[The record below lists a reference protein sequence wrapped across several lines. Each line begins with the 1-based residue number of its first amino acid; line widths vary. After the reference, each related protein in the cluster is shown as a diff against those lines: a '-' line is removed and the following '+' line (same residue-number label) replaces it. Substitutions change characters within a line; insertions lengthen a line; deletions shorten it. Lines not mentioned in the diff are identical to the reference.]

1 MVSEIVFPRGEEPKK
16 LENFLKKR
24 FPIGYVRRVFRKN
37 GVRLN
42 GKRAGP
48 DQVIRS
54 GDRVQLFIPFEKRP
68 APAEARPS
76 HASDFTITYEDERI
90 AVVNKPAGLAVQ
102 EGKNVSKNR
111 SLLGLLQAK
120 YRPEGIVPR
129 LVHRLDLQ
137 TSGLL
142 LIAKNET
149 VAEELEQK
157 FEDGE
162 VDKQYLVLVVGQIR
176 PREGRID
183 LPLPGRE
190 GKPVSALTIYKVEK
204 EFPPAARS
212 RASSFILPPSSFILH
227 PSALSVSLV
236 RATLKTGRMHQLR
249 LHFAAIKHPVVM
261 DEEHGDFSFNK
272 NFRKAH
278 GLKRQFLHASTL
290 ALEYGGRKHK
300 WTAPLPDDLQR
311 TLRSLEAR

>member
-24 FPIGYVRRVFRKN
+24 FPIGYVRRLFRKS
-37 GVRLN
+37 GIRLN
-42 GKRAGP
+42 GKRAAP
-48 DQVIRS
+48 DQVAKP
-54 GDRVQLFIPFEKRP
+54 GDRIQIFIPFEKKP
-68 APAEARPS
+68 ALTVARAPNVP
-76 HASDFTITYEDERI
+76 DLTPIYEDDRI
-90 AVVNKPAGLAVQ
+90 AVIDKPAGLAVH
-102 EGKNVSKNR
+102 EGRSVSKNR
-111 SLLGLLQAK
+111 SLLGLLEAK
-120 YRPEGIVPR
+120 YRPEGVVPR

-157 FEDGE
+157 FEQGE
-162 VDKQYLVLVVGQIR
+162 VDKQYLVLVVGQVR
-176 PREGRID
+176 PREGKID
-183 LPLPGRE
+183 SPLRGRE
-190 GKPVSALTIYKVEK
+190 GKPASALTIYKVEK
-204 EFPPAARS
+204 EYPPAARS
-212 RASSFILPPSSFILH
+212 RSSSVILHPSSSILPPSS
-227 PSALSVSLV
+227 LSVSLV

-290 ALEYGGRKHK
+290 ALEYGGKKHK
-300 WTAPLPDDLQR
+300 WTAPLADDLQR
-311 TLRSLEAR
+311 TLKSLEAR

>member
-1 MVSEIVFPRGEEPKK
+1 MPSEIVFPSGEEPKK

-24 FPIGYVRRVFRKN
+24 FPIGYVRRLFRKS

-48 DQVIRS
+48 DQVAKP
-54 GDRVQLFIPFEKRP
+54 GDRVQLFIPFEKKP
-68 APAEARPS
+68 APAEARAPS
-76 HASDFTITYEDERI
+76 VPDLTTLYEDDRI
-90 AVVNKPAGLAVQ
+90 AVIDKPAGLAVH
-102 EGKNVSKNR
+102 EGRSVSKGR
-111 SLLGLLQAK
+111 SLLGLLEAK
-120 YRPEGIVPR
+120 YRPEGVAPR

-149 VAEELEQK
+149 VAEELERK
-157 FEDGE
+157 FENGE
-162 VDKQYLVLVVGQIR
+162 IDKQYLVLVVGQVR
-176 PREGRID
+176 PREGKID
-183 LPLPGRE
+183 FPLPGRE

-204 EFPPAARS
+204 EFPPTARS
-212 RASSFILPPSSFILH
+212 HSSFFILH
-227 PSALSVSLV
+227 PPSLSVSLV

-249 LHFAAIKHPVVM
+249 LHFAQLGHPVVM

-272 NFRKAH
+272 EFRKAH

-290 ALEYGGRKHK
+290 ALQYGGKKHT
-300 WTAPLPDDLQR
+300 WTAPLPDDLKR

>member
-1 MVSEIVFPRGEEPKK
+1 MPNEIVFPSGEEPKK

-42 GKRAGP
+42 GRRAAP
-48 DQVIRS
+48 DQIAKP
-54 GDRVQLFIPFEKRP
+54 GDRIQLFIVFEKKP
-68 APAEARPS
+68 PVAEAGAR
-76 HASDFTITYEDERI
+76 HLTTIYEDDRI
-90 AVVNKPAGLAVQ
+90 AVIDKPAGLAVH
-102 EGKNVSKNR
+102 EGKSVSKTR
-111 SLLGLLQAK
+111 SVLGILEAK
-120 YRPEGIVPR
+120 YRPESIVPR

-142 LIAKNET
+142 LIAKDEI

-157 FEDGE
+157 FEEGE
-162 VDKQYLVLVVGQIR
+162 VDKQYLVLVVGKMR
-176 PREGRID
+176 PREGKID
-183 LPLPGRE
+183 FPLPGRE
-190 GKPVSALTIYKVEK
+190 GKPVSALTLYKVER
-204 EFPPAARS
+204 EFPPAAPS
-212 RASSFILPPSSFILH
+212 HPSPFIPH

-249 LHFAAIKHPVVM
+249 LHFAAMKHPVVM
-261 DEEHGDFSFNK
+261 DEEHGDFAFNK
-272 NFRKAH
+272 DFRKAH

-290 ALEYGGRKHK
+290 ALEYRSKKHK

-311 TLRSLEAR
+311 ALKSLQAR

>member
-1 MVSEIVFPRGEEPKK
+1 MPTEIVFPSGEEPKK

-48 DQVIRS
+48 DQIIRP
-54 GDRVQLFIPFEKRP
+54 GDEVQLFIPFEKRP
-68 APAEARPS
+68 APAEARPPR
-76 HASDFTITYEDERI
+76 APEFTILYENERF
-90 AVVNKPAGLAVQ
+90 AVVNKAAGLAVH
-102 EGKNVSKNR
+102 EGKSVSKNR
-111 SLLGLLQAK
+111 SLLGMLEAR

-142 LIAKNET
+142 LAAKNEAA
-149 VAEELEQK
+149 AEELEQK
-157 FEDGE
+157 FEEGE
-162 VDKQYLVLVVGQIR
+162 VDKQYLVLLVGQVR
-176 PREGRID
+176 PREGKID
-183 LPLPGRE
+183 LPLPGRQ
-190 GKPVSALTIYKVEK
+190 GKPVSALTIYKVER
-204 EFPPAARS
+204 EFPPPGKS
-212 RASSFILPPSSFILH
+212 RASAIIPHPSS
-227 PSALSVSLV
+227 LSVSLV

-272 NFRKAH
+272 EFRKAH

-290 ALEYGGRKHK
+290 ALEYGGKKYK